1 MSQSVLQLDVRQ
13 DGSVCLVQ
21 HYDVV
26 EDHCANAS
34 RRRVLYTVL
43 ISISLLAT
51 AIYLST
57 TEMKNRRLLEPTLQS
72 IGALRVALQDHYE
85 AE

>member
-1 MSQSVLQLDVRQ
+1 
-13 DGSVCLVQ
+13 
-21 HYDVV
+21 
-26 EDHCANAS
+26 
-34 RRRVLYTVL
+34 LYTVL